1 MGHMPWMQFFYFFSQ
16 MLLNKGAQVD
26 EPDDF
31 GDQPI
36 HSAAKSGCIGCVGL
50 LYEWGAKVC
59 TLG

>member
-1 MGHMPWMQFFYFFSQ
+1 MQFFYFFCQ